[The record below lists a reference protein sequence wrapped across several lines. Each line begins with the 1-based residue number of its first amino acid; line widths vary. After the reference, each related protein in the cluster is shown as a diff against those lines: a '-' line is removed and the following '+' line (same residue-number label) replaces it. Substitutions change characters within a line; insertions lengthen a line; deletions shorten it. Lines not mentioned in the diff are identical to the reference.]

1 VFEQPCRSDGQQQ
14 LTITNDSKQNM
25 NKILYITAISFF
37 MVACKQKGDYTK
49 FTNDPILYSKTV
61 KKLNDVVLGN
71 NFPPMIASRNYVYAS
86 IAAYECI
93 AAGDGKYQSLGGQI
107 KHMPSMPKPDTSK
120 SKIDFSLAA
129 LLAFTK
135 VGNAVTF
142 PEGSMMEYYNELKR
156 HADTAGIPGDVLE
169 KTIAFSD
176 TIAASI
182 LKWSKGDNYLQTRG
196 AEKFNVTEE
205 EGRWVP
211 TPPMYATAVEPH
223 WGEIRP
229 MLLDSSSQFE
239 IPRPPKFDVK
249 NKNSVFYKYMMEV
262 KNTGDSLNDEQKH
275 IADFWDDNP
284 FKMNVSGHVMFATK
298 KFSPPGHWLNI
309 VGIAAKKAKADFN
322 TTVAAYALTSI
333 AFFDAFIRG
342 WEEKYTSNYIRPE
355 TVINKYV
362 NQDWRPYIQTPPF
375 PSYVSGHATNSSA
388 AAEAMTSMFGDQ
400 LSFTDTSLLEFG
412 IKSRVV
418 KSFRDA
424 AAEAAMSR
432 LYGGIHYRFDNEQGL
447 IAGKKIGEMIV
458 QRLKLKKN

>member
-1 VFEQPCRSDGQQQ
+1 MTKIQKM
-14 LTITNDSKQNM
+14 KQ
-25 NKILYITAISFF
+25 ILVTAAIALF
-37 MVACKQKGDYTK
+37 MIACKPQGDYTK
-49 FTNDPILYSKTV
+49 FTNDPLLYSKTV
-61 KKLNDVVLGN
+61 KKLNNVVLEN

-86 IAAYECI
+86 IAGYECV
-93 AAGDGKYQSLGGQI
+93 AAGDANYQSLSGQI
-107 KHMPSMPKPDTSK
+107 KHMPAMPKPDTSN
-120 SKIDFSLAA
+120 SKIDFQLAA

-142 PEGSMMEYYNELKR
+142 PEGSMMDYYNELKE
-156 HADTAGIPGDVLE
+156 HADSAGMPSSMLEATA
-169 KTIAFSD
+169 AFAD
-176 TIAASI
+176 TIAAAV
-182 LKWSKGDNYLQTRG
+182 LKWSKGDNYAQTRG

-223 WGEIRP
+223 WSEIRT
-229 MLLDSSSQFE
+229 MVLDSSSQFE
-239 IPRPPKFDVK
+239 IPRPPVFDVK

-262 KNTGDSLNDEQKH
+262 KNVGDSLNEEQKH

-309 VGIAAKKAKADFN
+309 VGIAAKEAKADFN

-342 WEEKYTSNYIRPE
+342 WEEKYRSNYIRPE
-355 TVINKYV
+355 TAIDKYV

-375 PSYVSGHATNSSA
+375 PSYVSGHATNSAA
-388 AAEAMTSMFGDQ
+388 AAEAMTSMFGNQ

-412 IKSRVV
+412 IDNRII

-447 IAGKKIGEMIV
+447 IAGKKVGELIV
-458 QRLKLKKN
+458 QRLKLRKN